1 MISVVRQCDLLSVNR
16 SGFYYQPKGEDG
28 YNLALMRLIDEQYTE
43 TPFYGV
49 PRMTNW
55 LVHQGHPVNRKRVAR
70 LMQLMGLQAIYPKPN
85 TSRKHP
91 EQKIY
96 SYLLRGVEIV
106 APDQVWST
114 DITYL
119 RMRQGFLYLTAI
131 IDWFSRYVLAW
142 RLSNSLD
149 SLFCIETLQ
158 EALSRGRPGIFNS
171 DQGTQFTDQRFTGV
185 LEQAGIAISMDGRG
199 RALDNVFVERLWRS
213 VKQEEVY
220 LHDYATPAEAHR
232 RLSWYFRFYN
242 GERYHQAL
250 GYRMPGEVYGD
261 SRDEFSRHGEVYP
274 WIGAIREGL
283 GAETTIPAPSLSL
296 G

>member
-1 MISVVRQCDLLSVNR
+1 MISIARQCNLLGVNR
-16 SGFYYQPKGEDG
+16 SGFYYQPKAEDAC
-28 YNLALMRLIDEQYTE
+28 NLALMRLIDEQYTE

-55 LVHQGHPVNRKRVAR
+55 LVRHGHVVNRKRVAR

-85 TSRKHP
+85 LSRKHS

-96 SYLLRGVEIV
+96 PYLLRGVEIV

-149 SLFCIETLQ
+149 SLFCIEALQ
-158 EALSRGRPGIFNS
+158 EALSLGRPGVFNS
-171 DQGTQFTDQRFTGV
+171 DQGTQFTDQRFTRV
-185 LEQAGIAISMDGRG
+185 LEQAGVAISMDGRG

-220 LHDYATPAEAHR
+220 LHDYTTPAEAHH
-232 RLSWYFRFYN
+232 RLSWYFQFYN
-242 GERYHQAL
+242 RERYHQAL
-250 GYRMPGEVYGD
+250 GYRTPGEVYGV
-261 SRDEFSRHGEVYP
+261 SSDEFSRHGEVYP
-274 WIGAIREGL
+274 SIGMLREGW
-283 GAETTIPAPSLSL
+283 GAETAASAPALSL